1 MRKTVLAM
9 LAVFVALAM
18 LAPPALAQAPAPK
31 VTINGLIDNISS
43 WSRNMSNRD
52 VNYDKSTDSEWYAR
66 TRLRPDLTAE
76 VGSTKFV
83 FGVEID
89 YTWGS
94 TGAVQRPASQAG
106 AGLNTDMPG
115 IIEFKWGYTEFDLPF
130 IYGGRL
136 RLGAQP
142 FDTTYKLIF
151 ASGDFAG
158 VHFDGNLMPGIKLH
172 ATYAQI
178 EEQSTGAQD
187 LFVVGE
193 DTAWIFSVEL
203 SPYRGLDVRPIYS
216 YAFFS
221 GATNGA
227 ARSPRGGVDPAAFT
241 IGDSETRHT
250 IGVDA
255 RWKGGPFYLDPTV
268 FFQFG
273 ERDVRALGIRDQ
285 GRQALLID
293 VRGGWQ
299 GGPLLV
305 EAVGVYTTG
314 NKAGDAIHN
323 SDEDINFFEP
333 LDLDTGFHAGWANI
347 FALGIDYFN
356 ILRTAGSTPG
366 GAIGYD
372 KYGLFRVGG
381 RGSYAM
387 TPAFS
392 VNAAA
397 MMSWTAEEVDT
408 GSTLTAGG
416 LTPSAGASGDERYL
430 GLELNLGATWRFA
443 PNIAF
448 DVVGAYLIA
457 GDALAYANSSGL
469 TAPAGGPSPDPEDVK
484 TIAARVRYTF

>member
-1 MRKTVLAM
+1 MRKTVLAL

-43 WSRNMSNRD
+43 WSRNMSNTD
-52 VNYDKSTDSEWYAR
+52 VNYDTSTDSEWYGR

-83 FGVEID
+83 LGVEVD
-89 YTWGS
+89 FHWGNFEGTAPRS
-94 TGAVQRPASQAG
+94 GG
-106 AGLNTDMPG
+106 EAGLNTDMTSLF
-115 IIEFKWGYTEFDLPF
+115 ELKWGYVEVDVPF
-130 IYGGRL
+130 LQGARL

-158 VHFDGNLMPGIKLH
+158 LHLDANLMPGIKLH

-187 LFVVGE
+187 GFTAGE
-193 DTAWIFSVEL
+193 DAAWIFSVEL

-221 GATNGA
+221 GNTSGNS
-227 ARSPRGGVDPAAFT
+227 RQPRGGVDATTFA

-250 IGVDA
+250 LGVDA

-268 FFQFG
+268 LFQFG
-273 ERDVRALGIRDQ
+273 ERDKKAVGIRDQ
-285 GRQALLID
+285 ERTAFLVD

-305 EAVGVYTTG
+305 EGVLFYTTG
-314 NKAGDAIHN
+314 NEAGDRIDTT
-323 SDEDINFFEP
+323 DEDINFFEP
-333 LDLDTGFHAGWANI
+333 INLDTGFHAGWANI

-372 KYGLFRVGG
+372 KYGLFRIGG

-397 MMSWTAEEVDT
+397 MLSWTAEEVDT
-408 GSTLTAGG
+408 SSTLAAASG
-416 LTPSAGASGDERYL
+416 LTPGDARGDESYL
-430 GLELNLGATWRFA
+430 GMELNLGLTWRFA
-443 PNIAF
+443 PNVAF
-448 DVVGAYLIA
+448 DLVGAYLFA
-457 GDALAYANSSGL
+457 GDALAYA
-469 TAPAGGPSPDPEDVK
+469 AGPNGPSPDPEDVK